1 MYRKFFNE
9 NTFPDSVSGDRYSYS
24 FLTLSSLLFLWTES
38 KKGKRWGCNSSACS
52 VCYSATRLTFHL
64 LSFSS
69 KSFGPLPPPPPP
81 IQNVSVGMRIVVVVV
96 VVAVFFLFCFVSR
109 LSSADWL
116 LITPPCLMRGNDS
129 VFFSPQLKHYRQTH
143 SFIIWGGAAFLSSF
157 TCRDSVFCNA
167 AMPLKRCFAIF
178 WDRRSHRYQ
187 KDFGISS
194 ATVGNMINFY
204 SNKRQI
210 GVSYRLYFSTL
221 LVVQVYLWAVFDYDD
236 YTQYFYALCHGFCL
250 YLS

>member
-1 MYRKFFNE
+1 MKTSFQNQLVVTDIPTLFWLFLLCCFFEQKARKVKGEVVTPPLVVLFVIPRLASCF
-9 NTFPDSVSGDRYSYS
+9 TFCPSAPSP
-24 FLTLSSLLFLWTES
+24 LALSLLPLLPSKTWVLGWGLLLLLLW
-38 KKGKRWGCNSSACS
+38 
-52 VCYSATRLTFHL
+52 L
-64 LSFSS
+64 
-69 KSFGPLPPPPPP
+69 
-81 IQNVSVGMRIVVVVV
+81 
-96 VVAVFFLFCFVSR
+96 FFLFVCFVSC
-109 LSSADWL
+109 LNSADWL
-116 LITPPCLMRGNDS
+116 LITPPYLMRGNDS

-143 SFIIWGGAAFLSSF
+143 SFIIWGGAAFLSSY

-187 KDFGISS
+187 NDFGISS
-194 ATVGNMINFY
+194 ATVGNIIKFY
-204 SNKRQI
+204 SNKRKI